1 MTGGW
6 MVKGDS
12 RGSGVLTAAG
22 RTFRVVVVACFVL
35 GLSFP
40 GSGMS
45 AEPKCGKATYHKVVS
60 GDTLWGLAQRY
71 ETTVKELQRMNG
83 AKAKNLQP
91 GTRLVVKAAKKCAK
105 PKPKKKTPA
114 AAPEPAPEPTQVDE
128 KTASATAAEPTQV
141 DEKTASATAAEH
153 TQVDEK
159 AVFGAVPEITQVDEI
174 RLAGVYDEA
183 AEIGDDDCDYV
194 PWDDED
200 GRGLADAEDDSEGVD
215 PYSGDGIPDDVVELP
230 DFAEFGF
237 TDDGSACASYLEALT
252 PMPKKPKG
260 TVNIYHKVKK
270 GDNLI
275 KIARKYKTTVKNLES
290 LNGLRRKPAK
300 LKKLMHPGKLVLI
313 RLGDPADLLAARP
326 YLADWVHLKAQKGYT
341 VKRSSTAYGRPFAL
355 RLMLRSICEFRRRN
369 PDAGSI
375 VVGDWSGRVG
385 GQLSRHLSHKTGRDV
400 DLSYFIKGRPNLKGF
415 AKATPSNIDVELSW
429 ELVRAL
435 LDSGQIEYIFMDHKL
450 QRVLYNHALKKG
462 FPQADLD
469 QIFQYPA
476 PRSSR
481 SGIIRWA
488 KGHDDHIHVR
498 FRCPKNDCMC
508 R

>member
-1 MTGGW
+1 
-6 MVKGDS
+6 MVKGDFCRS
-12 RGSGVLTAAG
+12 DVLTAAA
-22 RTFRVVVVACFVL
+22 RSFRIVVVACFVL
-35 GLSFP
+35 SLSFP
-40 GSGMS
+40 VSGMS
-45 AEPKCGKATYHKVVS
+45 AAPKCGKATYHKVVS
-60 GDTLWGLAQRY
+60 GDTLWDLARRY
-71 ETTVKELQRMNG
+71 DTTVNALQKMNG
-83 AKAKNLQP
+83 AKAKSLKP
-91 GTRLVVKAAKKCAK
+91 GTRLVVKPATKCDT
-105 PKPKKKTPA
+105 PKPKKK
-114 AAPEPAPEPTQVDE
+114 APKPAPEPTQVNEKTASAAVPELTQVDE
-128 KTASATAAEPTQV
+128 KTAS
-141 DEKTASATAAEH
+141 
-153 TQVDEK
+153 
-159 AVFGAVPEITQVDEI
+159 GAVPELTQVDEI

-237 TDDGSACASYLEALT
+237 TDDGSACAAYLDALD

-260 TVNIYHKVKK
+260 TVNIYHKVRK

-341 VKRSSTAYGRPFAL
+341 VKRSSTAYGRPFAM

-415 AKATPSNIDVELSW
+415 AKATPSTIDVELSW

-481 SGIIRWA
+481 TGIIRWA
-488 KGHDDHIHVR
+488 KAHDDHIHVR